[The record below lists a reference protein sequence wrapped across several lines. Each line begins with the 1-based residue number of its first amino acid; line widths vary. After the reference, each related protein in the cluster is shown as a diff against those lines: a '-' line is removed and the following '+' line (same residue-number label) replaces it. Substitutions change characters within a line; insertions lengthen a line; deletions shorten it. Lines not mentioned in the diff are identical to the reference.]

1 RMQDNDSILK
11 LHGISKSF
19 PGVRA
24 LEDVSFD
31 VKRGAIH
38 ALVGE
43 NGAGKSTLIKILAG
57 IYHTNEGTL
66 YFNGTEN
73 VRFETPFDSH
83 KAGIGVVHQEIK
95 LADPL
100 TVAENM
106 FIGNLIYTKMGL
118 VDWKSMRRRAK
129 KIIDDLGIDINVNAQ
144 VASLSVAKQQIVEIC
159 KAVNLDM
166 KLLIMDEPSATL
178 TERELDI
185 MFGIVRKL
193 RDEGITVI
201 YISHRLDEIFE
212 LADTV
217 TVLRDGRHIDTV
229 PVTSVTRKQLIA
241 MMVGRELGQEYPK
254 EEVPVG
260 QTVLEAKGIV
270 RKGVLKDISF
280 SVRKGE
286 IFGISGL
293 VDSGRTEL
301 ARALLGIDRLDS
313 GELFVRGEKIHYNR
327 FRDAIKDGLGLI
339 PEDRKRQG
347 LIQIFDV
354 KTNIC
359 MVNLSKVI
367 RGGIV
372 RKKLVNQYGKEYAAK
387 LRVVMPSLETQAQ
400 YLSGGNQQKVV
411 VAKWLMQNSDILI
424 LDEPTRGIDVGAKTE
439 IYHLI
444 TEMIKEGKTVIM
456 ISSEMPELLGMCDRI
471 MVMHE
476 GRKKGELTRQEAS
489 QEKIMALCV

>member
-1 RMQDNDSILK
+1 MQDNDTILK

-31 VKRGAIH
+31 VKRGTIH

-57 IYHTNEGTL
+57 IYHTNEGSL
-66 YFNGTEN
+66 HFNGKEN
-73 VRFETPFDSH
+73 VRFETPSESH

-106 FIGNLIYTKMGL
+106 FIGNLVYTKLGL
-118 VDWKSMRRRAK
+118 VDWKSMRKRAK

-144 VASLSVAKQQIVEIC
+144 VSSLSVAKQQIVEIC

-178 TERELDI
+178 TERELEI

-212 LADTV
+212 LADMV
-217 TVLRDGRHIDTV
+217 TVLRDGRHIDTL
-229 PVTSVTRKQLIA
+229 PVASVTRKQLIA

-254 EEVPVG
+254 EDVLIGE
-260 QTVLEAKGIV
+260 TVLEARGIA

-280 SVRKGE
+280 SVRQGE

-301 ARALLGIDRLDS
+301 ARAVLGIDKLDT
-313 GELFVRGEKIHYNR
+313 GEVYVRGKKAHYSG
-327 FRDAIKDGLGLI
+327 FRDAIKGGFGLI

-347 LIQIFDV
+347 LVQIFDV

-367 RGGIV
+367 RGGII
-372 RKKLVNQYGKEYAAK
+372 RKKLVNRYGKEFATK
-387 LRVVMPSLETQAQ
+387 LRVMMPSLETQVQ

-411 VAKWLMQNSDILI
+411 VAKWLMQNSEILI

-476 GRKKGELTRQEAS
+476 GQKKGELTREEAS
-489 QEKIMALCV
+489 QERIMALCV